1 MWVQKYNR
9 KLILYNEF
17 KENFDNYKTSL
28 VFYSMNL
35 QSKFVIFTVFKKTYL
50 NKWVLYYHINHVIHY
65 RSRQVGMPDI
75 MVNTSLEPC
84 SDLIN
89 FTAVVLKL
97 FTMNKYLVFGLRPCI
112 LYNTV
117 KLEF

>member
-1 MWVQKYNR
+1 VQKYNK
-9 KLILYNEF
+9 KLISHNEF
-17 KENFDNYKTSL
+17 KEHFDNYKTSL

-35 QSKFVIFTVFKKTYL
+35 ESQFVIFNAFQSVFLKKTYF
-50 NKWVLYYHINHVIHY
+50 NKCVLYYHINHVIHY

-89 FTAVVLKL
+89 CTAVVLKL
-97 FTMNKYLVFGLRPCI
+97 FTMNKYLDFGLCP
-112 LYNTV
+112 
-117 KLEF
+117 